1 MQMKSTDENTVWEP
15 EEAYREARSANL
27 RLLIVILLIIA
38 AGTAWIMGIMVHQK
52 RTGEVLLNASMTF
65 EEADKLLRD
74 SGYNPMGLSYRNGKK
89 VLQTYDSRAVFSC
102 LPAYSMLE
110 NNEENNQRI
119 LRLDHVFEEDGK
131 HSMADPGE
139 VFRKL
144 KEGLTKQHGV
154 PEEKAD
160 ATDKYLQWE
169 RKDNGLILLG
179 YLSPS
184 MPVLCYIWTDS
195 GSSLQT

>member
-65 EEADKLLRD
+65 EEADRHLRNV
-74 SGYNPMGLSYRNGKK
+74 GYDPMGLSYRNGKK
-89 VLQTYDSRAVFSC
+89 SLQTYNSRWIFDC

-110 NNEENNQRI
+110 TNEENNEKM
-119 LRLDHVFEEDGK
+119 LRLDHVFQEDGK

-139 VFRKL
+139 VFLKL
-144 KEGLTKQHGV
+144 KGDLSKQYGA
-154 PEEKAD
+154 PEEKSD
-160 ATDKYLQWE
+160 ATDKYLQWK

-179 YLSPS
+179 YLGQS
-184 MPVLCYIWTDS
+184 MPALCYIWSDS
-195 GSSLQT
+195 NLSLQT

>member
-1 MQMKSTDENTVWEP
+1 MKLKTENQTWDP
-15 EEAYREARSANL
+15 ETAYRESRAGNL
-27 RLLIVILLIIA
+27 RLLIAILLIIA
-38 AGTAWIMGIMVHQK
+38 VGAAWISGILAHQK
-52 RTGEVLLNASMTF
+52 RTGEVALNASMTF
-65 EEADKLLRD
+65 EEADRLLRD

-89 VLQTYDSRAVFSC
+89 VLQTYDSRALFSC

-154 PEEKAD
+154 PEEKSD
-160 ATDKYLQWE
+160 AADKYLQWE